1 MSKEQLLGLAA
12 DVNRLLAAG
21 ATAATRHEGLSQRA
35 RVLRELGRKVA
46 ALNPV
51 ADAVERVLH
60 STPRQAG
67 AAFLDLVMMTRQ
79 IQGSLAEAGVDGSLQ
94 PIEASGPWR
103 ASAPVRDIASAHE
116 TLIGHHF
123 DRVKAIRNLAK
134 QQLTGDVRLLSAV
147 MRCLEDG
154 DAAVADLTADDVLP
168 ALGRAV
174 LSELIATLNLN
185 GKASAARRLRA
196 ICRIDPKTGLK
207 FCRQAL
213 KEGSSAL
220 KIQALKCLPEIGAE
234 GEAEKAGLQLCRDK
248 NKNVRLAALDA
259 MSKATSDTV
268 LEILIEFL
276 TSDRQVS
283 QRAAKILAGLP
294 HPRTTDRLLQEL
306 ETAQQARSV
315 QGKKSAAKE
324 IAKRLLKVLAQR
336 DDPVG
341 LEAAAAWTED
351 EDLWKS
357 AVQAA
362 WKLPEPRRFER
373 LAPLCADL
381 SHPREAS
388 RKRGEFVMQLFDK
401 EDDTNRPRT
410 DWDPRWGDVL
420 LPHLDGPNRTGSA
433 VALSLVRGV
442 KAVPELLR
450 ILPTSVKK
458 NECQVVI
465 VLGKL
470 RAREAIAPFIELMP
484 GQQSYHFCIHDA
496 LRKIADPAAIPLL
509 QELLAKTRNR
519 YRRERIQKVINDL
532 EKVTPPQ

>member
-21 ATAATRHEGLSQRA
+21 ATVAARHEGLSQRA
-35 RVLRELGRKVA
+35 RVLRELSRKVA
-46 ALNPV
+46 ALTPL
-51 ADAVERVLH
+51 ADAVERVVN

-67 AAFLDLVMMTRQ
+67 AAFLDLVVMTRQ
-79 IQGSLAEAGVDGSLQ
+79 IQGSLAGAGVDGPLR
-94 PIEASGPWR
+94 PIDASGPWQTL
-103 ASAPVRDIASAHE
+103 AAVRDIASAHE

-123 DRVKAIRNLAK
+123 DRAKAIRNLAK

-154 DAAVADLTADDVLP
+154 DTAVADLTADEVLP
-168 ALGRAV
+168 AMGRAV
-174 LSELIATLNLN
+174 LGELIATLDLN

-196 ICRIDPKTGLK
+196 ICRIDPKIGLK

-220 KIQALKCLPEIGAE
+220 KIQALACLPEVGAA
-234 GEAEKAGLQLCRDK
+234 GEAEQAGLQLCRDK

-268 LEILIEFL
+268 LEVLIDFL
-276 TSDRQVS
+276 TSEPQVS
-283 QRAAKILAGLP
+283 QRVAKVLAGLP

-306 ETAQQARSV
+306 EATQQARTV
-315 QGKKSAAKE
+315 QGKKSVTKK
-324 IAKRLLKVLAQR
+324 IAKQLLKVLAQR

-351 EDLWKS
+351 EELWEP
-357 AVQAA
+357 AARAA

-381 SHPREAS
+381 SHPRETS
-388 RKRGEFVMQLFDK
+388 RERGEFVMQLFDK
-401 EDDTNRPRT
+401 EDDSKHPRT

-420 LPHLDGPNRTGSA
+420 LPHLDGPNRAGSA
-433 VALSLVRGV
+433 VALSLVRRV
-442 KAVPELLR
+442 KAVPDLLR
-450 ILPTSVKK
+450 ILPISVKK

-496 LRKIADPAAIPLL
+496 LRAIADPAAIPPL

-519 YRRERIQKVINDL
+519 ARCERIQKVINDL
-532 EKVTPPQ
+532 EKASPPQ